1 MEPQRRTWVVAVL
14 VLMAAVTGAATI
26 LTVPALFEPQDGSQV
41 RATAA
46 LGAAFVALALAA
58 GHQRRRLLSADE

>member
-1 MEPQRRTWVVAVL
+1 
-14 VLMAAVTGAATI
+14 MAAVTGAATI
-26 LTVPALFEPQDGSQV
+26 LTVPALFGPQDGSQV
-41 RATAA
+41 RTTAA